1 MTINKI
7 LEKLKNLQR
16 VDIWMG
22 SEEGYDDYWYSL
34 EGQWGDFVRFED
46 IDRLIKEIEGASNK
60 TEIESWAA
68 YTIEKE
74 KRKEKESITE
84 YFIKE
89 IKVDKN

>member
-1 MTINKI
+1 MTINEI
-7 LEKLKNLQR
+7 LKKLKNLKR

-22 SEEGYDDYWYSL
+22 SEEGYDDYWYS
-34 EGQWGDFVRFED
+34 EESKHGNFIRSED

-60 TEIESWAA
+60 TERESWAA

-74 KRKEKESITE
+74 KSKEKESITE